1 MSNSELLAF
10 LYKYSERIIELA
22 RSMQGSCVRKV
33 NKKKTNYR
41 LVLSSI
47 YFARAFEI
55 FESIIFLVR
64 ENRITDAGILLRSL
78 TNLIINLRYIEKNKE
93 ERATLLLFDLATQHR
108 KLYEKSKNFFDSIK
122 KTQQVNR
129 YIQFYK
135 NEEQR
140 LQRIIR
146 RNYPNATPWDRIRI
160 SDKAAVHHDMQYV
173 YDLLYADLS
182 RYEHNDFSAMRSYV
196 NPDTMDPIITTGS
209 RRHSPVLN
217 PTNIL
222 MITSIIFGI
231 VIELFNDEFRLR
243 WRERIIELNQEFRRN
258 TGVTA

>member
-1 MSNSELLAF
+1 MPNEQLLEF
-10 LYKYSERIIELA
+10 LYRYSEKIIELA
-22 RSMQGSCVRKV
+22 HSMHGSCVRKM

-41 LVLSSI
+41 LVLSS

-55 FESIIFLVR
+55 SESILLLVR
-64 ENRITDAGILLRSL
+64 DNRITDAGVLLRSL

-108 KLYEKSKNFFDSIK
+108 KLYEKSKDFFDSVG

-129 YIQFYK
+129 YIQFYR

-146 RNYPNATPWDRIRI
+146 RNYPNATPWDKIRI
-160 SDKAAVHHDMQYV
+160 SDKAAAQHDMQYV
-173 YDLLYADLS
+173 YDLLYTDLS
-182 RYEHNDFSAMRSYV
+182 RYEHHDFSAMRSYV
-196 NPDTMDPIITTGS
+196 NPDTADPIITIGS

-217 PTNIL
+217 PPNIL
-222 MITSIIFGI
+222 MITNIIFGI

-243 WRERIIELNQEFRRN
+243 WRERITRLTQEFMRN